1 MDTVAS
7 PIAKSVSLGW
17 ENTLLFVASLNIKN
31 SIVQSPAS
39 FCPKSAPANL
49 ILVLVQT
56 LGAAVVA
63 PNILPHPPEVS

>member
-1 MDTVAS
+1 MAS

-31 SIVQSPAS
+31 SNVQSPAS
-39 FCPKSAPANL
+39 FCPKSAAANL
-49 ILVLVQT
+49 ILVFVQT

-63 PNILPHPPEVS
+63 PKILPHPFVSS